1 MKHTIEALNNLKDKI
16 QPEHYRLL
24 CDAMIKDTNEEIE
37 KLRAQLPADTKV
49 APAPCD
55 RKAIWQNVAIRCE
68 NETQQ
73 ETLASMAEKD
83 GMPIAKDYQERKH
96 RMFAFVAT
104 DSVGQITKCSY
115 VVYTETEYDYYSFL
129 THYNENQCK

>member
-16 QPEHYRLL
+16 QPEYYRLL
-24 CDAMIKDTNEEIE
+24 CDAMIKDIEEE
-37 KLRAQLPADTKV
+37 RTQLREQMPVNNT
-49 APAPCD
+49 PAPCD
-55 RKAIWQNVAIRCE
+55 RKAIWKRVAIKCE

-83 GMPIAKDYQERKH
+83 GMPIAKEFQERKH

-115 VVYTETEYDYYSFL
+115 VVSSETEYDYYSFI
-129 THYNENQCK
+129 TQYNANKCK